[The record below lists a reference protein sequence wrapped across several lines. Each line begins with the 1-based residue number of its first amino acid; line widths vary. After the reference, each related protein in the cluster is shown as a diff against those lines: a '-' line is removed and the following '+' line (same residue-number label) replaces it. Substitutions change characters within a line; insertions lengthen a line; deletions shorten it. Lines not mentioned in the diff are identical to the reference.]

1 MAAPSSAI
9 AHGNFA
15 MQTDLA
21 ERLGKTHGLQHD
33 IEDPFAQH
41 EHVKRVNAKMLART
55 TQALNRKVAEL
66 SEQAKCPGP
75 SRKQEP
81 KGLGSKAL
89 IQERRVAP
97 VEEVRADESITS
109 EHRIRP

>member
-1 MAAPSSAI
+1 MTAPSSAT
-9 AHGNFA
+9 AHSNFA

-21 ERLGKTHGLQHD
+21 ERVGKICGLQRD

-66 SEQAKCPGP
+66 SKQAKCPEP

-97 VEEVRADESITS
+97 VEEVRADESLS
-109 EHRIRP
+109 SKYRIRP